1 MVWLSTRRTRTRS
14 VDGRHGEV
22 GRGDDGRSS
31 ADHSPASGMAELA
44 GRNDVAARHLADGR
58 LNAAKTELESL
69 LEDCRACLGAEHPE
83 TVVVE
88 GNLAV
93 ARVMVGQYDAG
104 AQLMLANVARRE
116 RVFGDENP
124 HTLTARDA
132 LATAYRLAGRLAEA
146 LWLYSRVAPQRN
158 QVLGP
163 SHPHTLNTRLGLGLT
178 LAEVGDAAMALDVL
192 AAAVQDCENAG
203 VQGPLAAALRASLS
217 DRQLAPIAV
226 PAQESPKTTGTAADR
241 PVGTSPFVPRQRSG
255 SVLGGDQSVRHT
267 ATTGGARQPESD
279 PSGDAMVRHE

>member
-1 MVWLSTRRTRTRS
+1 MVWRSTRRTRTRP

-22 GRGDDGRSS
+22 GRGDEERSPI
-31 ADHSPASGMAELA
+31 DRVPAYDTAELSR
-44 GRNDVAARHLADGR
+44 RNDVAAGHLADGR
-58 LNAAKTELESL
+58 LHVATTELESL
-69 LEDCRACLGAEHPE
+69 LADCRACLGPEHPE

-93 ARVMVGQYDAG
+93 ARVMVGQHDAG
-104 AQLMLANVARRE
+104 TQLMLANVARRE

-178 LAEVGDAAMALDVL
+178 LAEVGDTTMALDVL
-192 AAAVQDCENAG
+192 VAAVQDCEEAG
-203 VQGPLAAALRASLS
+203 VQGAPAAALRAGLS
-217 DRQLAPIAV
+217 DLQPARTDV
-226 PAQESPKTTGTAADR
+226 PAQESPQPTGPVADR
-241 PVGTSPFVPRQRSG
+241 PAAAPFVPRQRGG
-255 SVLGGDQSVRHT
+255 SVLGGDESVRHT
-267 ATTGGARQPESD
+267 RTTGDARQPESD